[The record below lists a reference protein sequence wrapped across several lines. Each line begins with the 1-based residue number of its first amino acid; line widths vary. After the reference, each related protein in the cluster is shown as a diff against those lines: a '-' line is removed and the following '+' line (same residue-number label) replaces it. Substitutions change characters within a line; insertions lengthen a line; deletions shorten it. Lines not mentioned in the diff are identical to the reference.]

1 MEWRLT
7 RLMTSAL
14 VTALVASAIVSSAR
28 AARPPEAILHNFAGT
43 DGSAPDGLASAPDG
57 ALYGST
63 FAGGQAGGGTAFPQ
77 LLGSS
82 DKEGPWTLQT
92 LHVFRSPNGETNDGV
107 GPVGN
112 VVRDASGAL
121 YGVTVTGGVSAP
133 GGTIYRLDPPST
145 PVFPW
150 HETILYRFTEANGA
164 PDGDH
169 PQAGLIQRPDGT
181 LLEVP
186 TWAGGRLGAGVVFQL
201 APPTPGQTS
210 WTKSVL
216 HDFSNTSDGGNP
228 AGTPIP
234 RQSRSLIWN
243 G

>member
-43 DGSAPDGLASAPDG
+43 DGSAPDGLASALDG

-63 FAGGQAGGGTAFPQ
+63 FAGGQAGGGTAFQ

-92 LHVFRSPNGETNDGV
+92 LHVFGSPNGETNDGV

-169 PQAGLIQRPDGT
+169 PQAGLIQGPDGT
-181 LLEVP
+181 LYRYDV
-186 TWAGGRLGAGVVFQL
+186 GRR
-201 APPTPGQTS
+201 
-210 WTKSVL
+210 
-216 HDFSNTSDGGNP
+216 P
-228 AGTPIP
+228 AWRG
-234 RQSRSLIWN
+234 RSLPACSTHPGPN
-243 G
+243 VMD